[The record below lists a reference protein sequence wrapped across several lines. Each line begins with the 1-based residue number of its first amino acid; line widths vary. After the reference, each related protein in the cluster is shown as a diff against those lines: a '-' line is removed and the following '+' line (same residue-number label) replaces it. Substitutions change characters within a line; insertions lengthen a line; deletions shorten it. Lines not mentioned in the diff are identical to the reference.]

1 MSSIGSATSTII
13 SYNGEEIELETAL
26 DELYKDIQQNLN
38 HSQCSIRELARLRED
53 DDFMD
58 CIYIDFAIQD
68 YVEHLTTLFSE
79 LKNISKQ
86 VIGPCPKEY
95 KDDYKKICNDRK
107 EKKKREKLEL
117 KEQEKLKSIKE

>member
-38 HSQCSIRELARLRED
+38 HSQCSVREMARSKED
-53 DDFMD
+53 SDFFE
-58 CIYIDFAIQD
+58 CVPIHWAILD
-68 YVEHLTTLFSE
+68 YVENLNELFKELTD
-79 LKNISKQ
+79 ISSQ
-86 VIGPCPKEY
+86 VLGKPN
-95 KDDYKKICNDRK
+95 KDENRKIR
-107 EKKKREKLEL
+107 KKREKLEL